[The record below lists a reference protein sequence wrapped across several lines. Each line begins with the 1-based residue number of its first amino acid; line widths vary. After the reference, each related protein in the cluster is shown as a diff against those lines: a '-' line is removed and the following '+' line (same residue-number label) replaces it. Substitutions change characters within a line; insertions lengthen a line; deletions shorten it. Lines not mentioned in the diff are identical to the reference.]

1 MNLVRCA
8 LLIPLIA
15 VLALSGCKPRGSQS
29 VELEE
34 LRAENQRLTLEN
46 DELNRKNSDLTQQL
60 KTGRPGGVE
69 PVGAQLRKSLGG
81 DIEGTSPTERGGL
94 ALNEDFAFAKGSA
107 ELNPEGKRAMEKLA
121 ARLNEGDYA
130 AAKVIVEGH
139 TDDVPVSRAS
149 TKEKYVDNWGLSGAR
164 AASVVRALQAA
175 GVDARRLH
183 GAFRGEH
190 APRVT
195 EGDKAKNRRV
205 EIYLG
210 E

>member
-60 KTGRPGGVE
+60 KTGRPGGAE
-69 PVGAQLRKSLGG
+69 TVGAQLGRSLGP
-81 DIEGTSPTERGGL
+81 IEGTTPTERGGV

-107 ELNPEGKRAMEKLA
+107 ELNADGKRAMEKLA

-130 AAKVIVEGH
+130 TAKVVVEGH
-139 TDDVPVSRAS
+139 TDDTPVSRAS

-175 GVDARRLH
+175 GVDAKRLH

-205 EIYLG
+205 EIFLG